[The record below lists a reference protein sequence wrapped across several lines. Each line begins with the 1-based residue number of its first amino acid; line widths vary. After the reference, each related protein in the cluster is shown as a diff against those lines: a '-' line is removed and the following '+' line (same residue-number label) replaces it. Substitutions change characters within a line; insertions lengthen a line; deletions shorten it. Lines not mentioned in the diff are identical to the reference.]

1 MNNETLNCYQMLKI
15 NHMLLL
21 KHDFFFILFL
31 CILFS
36 KQESMAS
43 VPTAPGI
50 YVMLNK
56 SIMVISSSLGS
67 GENWIISA
75 GIFEIC
81 VSFRDIRPIRHF

>member
-1 MNNETLNCYQMLKI
+1 
-15 NHMLLL
+15 
-21 KHDFFFILFL
+21 
-31 CILFS
+31 
-36 KQESMAS
+36 MAS